1 MPEPSPPEPPHP
13 VSALTTSELAYYR
26 RRLEN
31 AIAYFDKQD
40 PVPAARATVQ
50 GALDAVRAE
59 QDGRARVVAPV
70 CQDR

>member
-1 MPEPSPPEPPHP
+1 MPEPPPSAPPHP

-40 PVPAARATVQ
+40 PVPAARADVQ
-50 GALDAVRAE
+50 SALDTVRAE
-59 QDGRARVVAPV
+59 QDDRTRLAAPV
-70 CQDR
+70 RQDR